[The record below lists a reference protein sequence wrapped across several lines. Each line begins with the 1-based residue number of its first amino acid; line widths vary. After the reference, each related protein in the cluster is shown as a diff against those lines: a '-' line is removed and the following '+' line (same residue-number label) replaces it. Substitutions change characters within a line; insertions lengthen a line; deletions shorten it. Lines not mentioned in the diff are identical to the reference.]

1 MENTYLISDFSE
13 NLKHIADLLKIP
25 ESNVISFVRK
35 QNEKEFHEWL
45 QDVFTKNDIK
55 KIIMPIS
62 LSNDIAYNTEGL
74 LLGLHIR
81 LNYQLSVDKRC
92 IPIIY
97 LSNFSIEN
105 IIKANNFDKDNNPQ
119 NLLFTKGVYF
129 TSFDLDDIKKTIENA
144 LPCSLENYEQNL
156 LPRLNIQRKAT
167 SGGHDIANAWGGY
180 KLGLIIGVGDTIFN
194 EEYASKYL
202 KQLYA
207 KYLIC
212 KNEIFDH
219 RKMIDLKQIKC
230 FGKKVLFIDDKADEG
245 WGVLMKKVFN
255 GAGKDFVCVD
265 PSKYKTTDE
274 HRSFS
279 DFDGFYKECQSHIG
293 KDWDLIIID
302 LRLNPET
309 EDIDNKTISPTN
321 LTGYKLINEFLYHNA
336 GYQIIVLTASNKIW
350 NINAALDRG
359 AYSYYIK
366 ESPDFNFPIKE
377 TQIQFEDFKADVQRC
392 FERGYLRDLYKEWY
406 NAKSEDSNSDK
417 DFIAESAIALDIA
430 WEQIKNEYLDFAFL
444 TLFQSVE
451 SIANKL
457 YIVEQYED
465 YLDDVVTID
474 KTESNNFEW
483 LLAYKE
489 DHNNGSYFYSEKLY
503 QNNKQKPTTLYKIS
517 CLFKIKYEKDD
528 SFLKKIGSLNKIR
541 NSIAHHG
548 SKSFAEKENLI
559 DLLQIIE
566 ELRSI

>member
-1 MENTYLISDFSE
+1 M
-13 NLKHIADLLKIP
+13 
-25 ESNVISFVRK
+25 
-35 QNEKEFHEWL
+35 
-45 QDVFTKNDIK
+45 
-55 KIIMPIS
+55 
-62 LSNDIAYNTEGL
+62 
-74 LLGLHIR
+74 
-81 LNYQLSVDKRC
+81 
-92 IPIIY
+92 
-97 LSNFSIEN
+97 SNFSIEN

-309 EDIDNKTISPTN
+309 EDI
-321 LTGYKLINEFLYHNA
+321 E
-336 GYQIIVLTASNKIW
+336 
-350 NINAALDRG
+350 
-359 AYSYYIK
+359 
-366 ESPDFNFPIKE
+366 
-377 TQIQFEDFKADVQRC
+377 
-392 FERGYLRDLYKEWY
+392 
-406 NAKSEDSNSDK
+406 
-417 DFIAESAIALDIA
+417 
-430 WEQIKNEYLDFAFL
+430 
-444 TLFQSVE
+444 
-451 SIANKL
+451 
-457 YIVEQYED
+457 
-465 YLDDVVTID
+465 
-474 KTESNNFEW
+474 
-483 LLAYKE
+483 
-489 DHNNGSYFYSEKLY
+489 
-503 QNNKQKPTTLYKIS
+503 
-517 CLFKIKYEKDD
+517 
-528 SFLKKIGSLNKIR
+528 IGR
-541 NSIAHHG
+541 AHV
-548 SKSFAEKENLI
+548 
-559 DLLQIIE
+559 
-566 ELRSI
+566 

>member
-1 MENTYLISDFSE
+1 MENTYLISDFSD
-13 NLKHIADLLKIP
+13 NMKHIADLLKIR

-35 QNEKEFHEWL
+35 QNEKGFHEWL
-45 QDVFTKNDIK
+45 QDIFSKNDIH
-55 KIIMPIS
+55 KIIIPVS
-62 LSNDIAYNTEGL
+62 LSNDIAFNTEGL

-81 LNYQLSVDKRC
+81 LNYQLSIEKRS

-119 NLLFTKGVYF
+119 NLLFTKGVYL
-129 TSFDLDDIKKTIENA
+129 TSFDINDVEKTIENA
-144 LPCSLENYEQNL
+144 LPCSQENYEQNL
-156 LPRLNIQRKAT
+156 LSRLNIQRKTT
-167 SGGHDIANAWGGY
+167 SGGHDIANAWGSY
-180 KLGLIIGVGDTIFN
+180 KLGLIIGIGETIFN
-194 EEYASKYL
+194 QEYASKYL

-212 KNEIFDH
+212 KNNIFDY

-230 FGKKVLFIDDKADEG
+230 SGKKVLFIDDKADEG

-274 HRSFS
+274 HRSFN

-293 KDWDLIIID
+293 KDWDLIMID

-309 EDIDNKTISPTN
+309 EDIDNQTISPTT
-321 LTGYKLINEFLYHNA
+321 LTGYKLINEFLNHNA

-366 ESPDFNFPIKE
+366 ESPDFNYPIKE
-377 TQIQFEDFKADVQRC
+377 TQIQFDDFKEEVQRC
-392 FERGYLRDLYKEWY
+392 FDKRYLRDVYTKWSD
-406 NAKSEDSNSDK
+406 AKSENSNPDK
-417 DFIAESAIALDIA
+417 DFIAESDIALDIA

-451 SIANKL
+451 GIANKL

-465 YLDDVVTID
+465 LLDEEVTID
-474 KTESNNFEW
+474 KSESNNFEW
-483 LLAYKE
+483 LLTYKE
-489 DHNNGSYFYSEKLY
+489 DYNNGDYFYSEKFF
-503 QNNKQKPTTLYKIS
+503 QSITRKPTTLYKIS
-517 CLFKIKYEKDD
+517 CLFKIKYDKDD
-528 SFLKKIGSLNKIR
+528 FFLREIGSLNKIR
-541 NSIAHHG
+541 NSIAHKG
-548 SKSFAEKENLI
+548 AKGFADKENLI
-559 DLLQIIE
+559 DLLQILK